1 MAGLVIL
8 IITIIIISAVVG
20 AIAQF
25 LNKLNELNAQ
35 PARRPPGARGE
46 AARQADRD
54 MDRFLAEI
62 DRLRKK
68 NAEAGGQAEPQPRQ
82 QANGAA
88 TNRPTARPVSP
99 PKSDRER
106 EREQREREREQRQ
119 RERERERERE
129 RPRPRPVAEQAEP
142 TSRRTEVQP
151 PAFLAP
157 PAPSQPS
164 RVEELPIAMV
174 VAPSAGVGA
183 PATRVT
189 QLPQRARPAPKT
201 DLAQNLG
208 TLLGSGQG
216 VAIAIILQ
224 EVRGPPKCR
233 KQPGSS

>member
-1 MAGLVIL
+1 VAGLVIL

-68 NAEAGGQAEPQPRQ
+68 NADAAGQAEPQPRQ

-106 EREQREREREQRQ
+106 DREQREREREQRQ
-119 RERERERERE
+119 RERERERE

-142 TSRRTEVQP
+142 TSRRIEASP

-157 PAPSQPS
+157 PAPSKPS
-164 RVEELPIAMV
+164 RVEELPVATV
-174 VAPSAGVGA
+174 VAPSAGIGV

-224 EVRGPPKCR
+224 EVLGPPKCR
-233 KQPGSS
+233 KPAGSA